1 MEDRRLKRIPEI
13 NAKKQQEKPLETF
26 INKETVG
33 EFSNVE
39 RLSKRMARMGVCSRR
54 QAEKLMEAGMV
65 KVDGKVV
72 TENCPVTSNNI
83 IEVKAKT
90 GHVVPVKQDTRVW
103 LYNKP
108 MGMVTTHRD
117 P

>member
-1 MEDRRLKRIPEI
+1 
-13 NAKKQQEKPLETF
+13 
-26 INKETVG
+26 
-33 EFSNVE
+33 
-39 RLSKRMARMGVCSRR
+39 
-54 QAEKLMEAGMV
+54 MV

-72 TENCPVTSNNI
+72 TANCPVTSNNI